1 MHSALLSALWVIAFG
16 VSVFPSEGYEVLSPS
31 IRHGPPLS
39 LEVRVL
45 CWILFAVLITCA
57 AIVASV
63 LGALVS
69 RLHKVR
75 GNIKS
80 NIGVVTVRSFVVA
93 AGTFVVELCCD
104 QCLSR
109 IPFLRANSF
118 LLLITTTLSIRSA
131 KLSSPKASFTQRRCR
146 LSPEASCTPF

>member
-57 AIVASV
+57 AILASV

-104 QCLSR
+104 QFLSR

-118 LLLITTTLSIRSA
+118 FLDNLM
-131 KLSSPKASFTQRRCR
+131 
-146 LSPEASCTPF
+146 EW